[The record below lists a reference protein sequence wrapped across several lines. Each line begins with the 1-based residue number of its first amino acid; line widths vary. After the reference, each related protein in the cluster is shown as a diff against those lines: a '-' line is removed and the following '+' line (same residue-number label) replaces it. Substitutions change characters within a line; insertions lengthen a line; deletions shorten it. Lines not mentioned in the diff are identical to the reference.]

1 MIGQHMRRSLAQQAR
16 YGAMIQSA
24 NRGFA
29 GGGPKK
35 AAMDPKETNFDVV
48 FVGKLYK
55 NPLLHFYYNRW
66 S

>member
-16 YGAMIQSA
+16 YGAMIQAA

-35 AAMDPKETNFDVV
+35 AAIDPKETNFDVV
-48 FVGKLYK
+48 FVGKLFS
-55 NPLLHFYYNRW
+55 LTL
-66 S
+66 